1 MPMNEQELGKL
12 ICILNPYSTEM
23 DNPPGAPPVVAQAV
37 QQGATGQAAPSTVP
51 QEGQQGPQ
59 GQAAPSNLKQFQVEV
74 DDYIANYTSGTWTF
88 RGQPQTVK
96 RALRITYRYPLKDIH
111 NKDTGF
117 YATEHLLIGYAGGN
131 GGG

>member
-1 MPMNEQELGKL
+1 MPMNERELGRM

-23 DNPPGAPPVVAQAV
+23 DYPPGAPPVVSQAG
-37 QQGATGQAAPSTVP
+37 QQGSTGQTAPSTVP
-51 QEGQQGPQ
+51 QGGQGATDR
-59 GQAAPSNLKQFQVEV
+59 AAPSSLEQFQVEV

-88 RGQPQTVK
+88 RGAPQTIK
-96 RALRITYRYPLKDIH
+96 RALRVTYRYPLRDIH
-111 NKDTGF
+111 DKPTGF